1 MLPTGW
7 FLFPM
12 APGPE
17 LRAWTRPPPVALA
30 PDLAFHLGEVLRPL
44 RENRPDPLRRR
55 LARAARAAAGLR
67 AAGQG
72 AGLARALRDHLDKVA
87 ATDGP
92 RSIRYRVLARHAL
105 AWVGEGAALPGVRLR
120 MTAASPPTAGRPS
133 PHLVAALDELVDPV
147 PSEATRALRRLRA
160 LPSGPPVGL
169 AIQDLERVE
178 AELADQGAV
187 AAAARVC
194 RARLALLELDRV
206 ERGVD
211 PAAPDP
217 ELEAARL
224 HVQARRTAAAWT
236 EPVNGRGSTP
246 RR

>member
-12 APGPE
+12 APSPE
-17 LRAWTRPPPVALA
+17 LRTWTRPPPPTVLA

-44 RENRPDPLRRR
+44 REDRPDPLRRR
-55 LARAARAAAGLR
+55 LARAGRAAIGLR
-67 AAGQG
+67 EAGQG
-72 AGLARALRDHLDKVA
+72 AALARALEDHLAMVA

-92 RSIRYRVLARHAL
+92 RSLRYRVLAGHAL
-105 AWVGEGAALPGVRLR
+105 DWAGDEADLRGVRLR
-120 MTAASPPTAGRPS
+120 IATAAPATAGRPA
-133 PHLVAALDELVDPV
+133 PHLVTALDLLEDPSNPTGPEV
-147 PSEATRALRRLRA
+147 ARAARRLRS

-169 AIQDLERVE
+169 AVMDLERVE
-178 AELADQGAV
+178 AELASRDHV

-194 RARLALLELDRV
+194 RARLSLLELDRIS
-206 ERGVD
+206 RGVD

-224 HVQARRTAAAWT
+224 HVQARRTSQAWT
-236 EPVNGRGSTP
+236 EPVNS